1 MDKNDTV
8 QYLEVLCEAMDKSGA
23 TQVLDLVIGSSE
35 DEEEEEEE
43 DGDSRVND
51 GAEDDIWLNSIS
63 ALIPDLGV
71 GIYLDGI
78 DRV

>member
-35 DEEEEEEE
+35 DEEEEEE
-43 DGDSRVND
+43 DGDSRVNND
-51 GAEDDIWLNSIS
+51 AEDDIWLNSIS